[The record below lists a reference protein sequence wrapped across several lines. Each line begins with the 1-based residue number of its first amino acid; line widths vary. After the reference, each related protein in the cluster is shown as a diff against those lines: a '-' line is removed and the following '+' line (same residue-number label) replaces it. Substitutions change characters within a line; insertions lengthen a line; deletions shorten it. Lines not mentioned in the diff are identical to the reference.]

1 MIAPGAETSPTGR
14 RRFAG
19 FLDLLSRALAD
30 GAGDGGR
37 MPGAIVQAF
46 HSLLAQDD
54 WLDDEFACPD
64 PDRYQQYLLY
74 CDARRQFSVV
84 SFVWGP
90 GQFTPIHDHG
100 VWGMVG
106 MLRGSEISENFELRD
121 GRLVK
126 TSEDVLMPGRVISFT
141 PEGGDIHRVRNAYA
155 DRTSVSVH
163 IYGGD
168 IGSIE
173 RFVFDFDGGRKPFI
187 SGYANRR
194 LPNFWG
200 AS

>member
-1 MIAPGAETSPTGR
+1 MIAPGAEISPAGR
-14 RRFAG
+14 HRFAG
-19 FLDLLSRALAD
+19 FLDLVSRALAD
-30 GAGDGGR
+30 GAGDGGG
-37 MPGAIVQAF
+37 MPCSIGQAF
-46 HSLLAQDD
+46 RSLLAQDD

-74 CDARRQFSVV
+74 CDARRRFSVV

-90 GQFTPIHDHG
+90 GQSTPIHDHG

-121 GRLVK
+121 EGLVK
-126 TSEDVLMPGRVISFT
+126 TSEDVLTPGQIISFT
-141 PEGGDIHRVRNAYA
+141 PEGGDIHRVRNAHT
-155 DRTSVSVH
+155 DRTSVSIH

-173 RFVFDFDGGRKPFI
+173 RSVLGPDGVRKPFI

-200 AS
+200 GP

>member
-1 MIAPGAETSPTGR
+1 MMVAGADPSPAGR
-14 RRFAG
+14 RRFAS
-19 FLDLLSRALAD
+19 FLDLISRALTDA
-30 GAGDGGR
+30 AGDGGG
-37 MPGAIVQAF
+37 MPGAIGQAF
-46 HSLLAQDD
+46 RSLLAQDD
-54 WLDDEFACPD
+54 WLDDEFARPD

-74 CDARRQFSVV
+74 CDARRRFSVV

-90 GQFTPIHDHG
+90 GQSTPIHDHG

-106 MLRGSEISENFELRD
+106 MLRGSEISENFELRV

-126 TSEDVLMPGRVISFT
+126 TSEDVLTPGRIMSFT
-141 PEGGDIHRVRNAYA
+141 PDGGDIHRVRNAYA
-155 DRTSVSVH
+155 DRVSVSIH

-173 RFVFDFDGGRKPFI
+173 RSVLGPDGVRKPFI

-200 AS
+200 EV

>member
-1 MIAPGAETSPTGR
+1 MIAARAETSPAGR
-14 RRFAG
+14 HRFAD
-19 FLDLLSRALAD
+19 FLDLVSGVLAD
-30 GAGDGGR
+30 GAGDGGG
-37 MPGAIVQAF
+37 MPCAIGQAF
-46 HSLLAQDD
+46 RSLLAQDD
-54 WLDDEFACPD
+54 WLDGEFACSD

-90 GQFTPIHDHG
+90 GQSTPIHDHG

-106 MLRGSEISENFELRD
+106 MLRGGEISENFELRD
-121 GRLVK
+121 EGLVK
-126 TSEDVLMPGRVISFT
+126 TSEDVLTPGQIISFT
-141 PEGGDIHRVRNAYA
+141 PKGGDIHRVRNAYA
-155 DRTSVSVH
+155 DRTSVSIH

-173 RFVFDFDGGRKPFI
+173 RSVLGPDGVRKPFI

-200 AS
+200 GA

>member
-1 MIAPGAETSPTGR
+1 MTAPGAETSPAGR
-14 RRFAG
+14 GRFVG
-19 FLDLLSRALAD
+19 FLDLISRALDD
-30 GAGDGGR
+30 GAGEGGG
-37 MPGAIVQAF
+37 MPCAIGQAF
-46 HSLLAQDD
+46 RSLLAEDD
-54 WLDDEFACPD
+54 WLDDEFARSD

-74 CDARRQFSVV
+74 CDARRRFSVV

-90 GQFTPIHDHG
+90 GQSTPIHDHR

-106 MLRGSEISENFELRD
+106 MLRGSEVSENFQMRD

-126 TSEDVLMPGRVISFT
+126 TSEDVLTPGQVISFT

-155 DRTSVSVH
+155 DRTSVSIH

-173 RFVFDFDGGRKPFI
+173 RSVLGPDGERKPFI

-200 AS
+200 VA

>member
-1 MIAPGAETSPTGR
+1 MMPRGTQASPDGR
-14 RRFAG
+14 ARFAR
-19 FLDLLSRALAD
+19 FLDLVSRETAD
-30 GAGDGGR
+30 GAGSSAR
-37 MPGAIVQAF
+37 MLDAIAQAF
-46 HSLLAQDD
+46 RPLLSQDD
-54 WLDDEFACPD
+54 WLDEEFACPD
-64 PDRYQQYLLY
+64 LDRYQQYLLY
-74 CDARRQFSVV
+74 CDARRRFSVV

-106 MLRGSEISENFELRD
+106 MLRGSEIAENFNVRK
-121 GRLVK
+121 GSLVK
-126 TSEDVLMPGRVISFT
+126 ISEDILVPGQVVTFT
-141 PEGGDIHRVRNAYA
+141 PEDGDVHRVRNAYA

-173 RFVFDFDGGRKPFI
+173 RSVLCADGQRKPFI

-200 AS
+200 QA